1 MKSWLFSVFLSFLWI
16 SSQVYGQQF
25 QKMKDI
31 FPEKNLPFE
40 LNGAVKPSVRPLHPS
55 LKAQFSGV
63 GENDVVY
70 PIGKLAINPG
80 IFAYTWIQESGGKY
94 YTWISVFNEQA
105 VKVLNTYNLT
115 KQANTNR
122 FKFKANQMQ
131 NSQIGLI
138 IETANG
144 SWKYGYNKASNTWS
158 LTK

>member
-1 MKSWLFSVFLSFLWI
+1 MKRWLLSVFLLVST
-16 SSQVYGQQF
+16 QVLGQQF

-40 LNGAVKPSVRPLHPS
+40 FNGASKPSVRPLHAS
-55 LKAQFSGV
+55 LKAQFGGV

-70 PIGKLAINPG
+70 PIGKLPINPG
-80 IFAYTWIQESGGKY
+80 IFAYMWVQESAGKH
-94 YTWISVFNEQA
+94 YTWISVFNEQT

-115 KQANTNR
+115 KQANANQ
-122 FKFKANQMQ
+122 FKFKANKMQ

-144 SWKYGYNKASNTWS
+144 SWKYGYNKTNNTWS